1 MASEAAVIMRRR
13 SAHFIRAR
21 RALEAF
27 HDKAGYMTASV
38 LLRVSVQRPLGI
50 GGGSIYLANHQNRCI
65 GRACPIQGPRLHVV
79 TMACARRH
87 VAVLLP
93 PLHRHGRDSTW
104 PEIVDTGRGDE
115 EVIPLLDPHSL
126 VIDPHLNRWFIGPNR
141 PASVPRAGSAPG
153 PPACRSRPL
162 GLPRRNPAL
171 RPYWD

>member
-1 MASEAAVIMRRR
+1 ME
-13 SAHFIRAR
+13 
-21 RALEAF
+21 
-27 HDKAGYMTASV
+27 V
-38 LLRVSVQRPLGI
+38 LHLGVS
-50 GGGSIYLANHQNRCI
+50 ANHVHGF
-65 GRACPIQGPRLHVV
+65 GRVILQIINTGALAGHAPYREPRLHVV

-115 EVIPLLDPHSL
+115 EVIPLLDPHGL

-171 RPYWD
+171 RPC